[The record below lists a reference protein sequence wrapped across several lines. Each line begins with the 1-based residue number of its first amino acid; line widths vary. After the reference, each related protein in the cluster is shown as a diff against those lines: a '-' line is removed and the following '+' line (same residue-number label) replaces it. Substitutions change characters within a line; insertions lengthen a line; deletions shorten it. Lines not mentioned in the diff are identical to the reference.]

1 MTHCKVMFPENA
13 SPTYARSIAD
23 GYARWMSDFGQRFKV
38 ARKQRGL
45 SQEQIA
51 ATMGVSRVSVSHYE
65 NGKNFPQITE
75 LVRFCEEYK
84 VSMDWLVLGR
94 QPTGAYESR
103 IHELPEG
110 LKLYVL
116 EALLL
121 AERVAQSLPAKFLA
135 PPTTANYVAF
145 SEYLTKL
152 SEEVAHK

>member
-1 MTHCKVMFPENA
+1 
-13 SPTYARSIAD
+13 
-23 GYARWMSDFGQRFKV
+23 MSEFGQRFKA

-51 ATMGVSRVSVSHYE
+51 VVMGVSRVSVSHYE
-65 NGKNFPQITE
+65 NGKNFPQIAE

-94 QPTGAYESR
+94 QPTGAYEAR

-121 AERVAQSLPAKFLA
+121 AERVTQSLPAKFLA

-152 SEEVAHK
+152 SEEIAHK

>member
-1 MTHCKVMFPENA
+1 MNA
-13 SPTYARSIAD
+13 SSTYTTLSAAMYPR
-23 GYARWMSDFGQRFKV
+23 RMSEFGQRFKA

-65 NGKNFPQITE
+65 NGKNFPQIAE

-84 VSMDWLVLGR
+84 VSMDWLILGR

-121 AERVAQSLPAKFLA
+121 AERVAQSLPVKLLA

>member
-1 MTHCKVMFPENA
+1 MFRMNA
-13 SPTYARSIAD
+13 SPTYDILDAAM
-23 GYARWMSDFGQRFKV
+23 YPRWMSEFGQRFKT

-51 ATMGVSRVSVSHYE
+51 AVMGVSRVSVSHYE
-65 NGKNFPQITE
+65 NGKNFPQIAE
-75 LVRFCEEYK
+75 LVRFCDEYK

-94 QPTGAYESR
+94 QPTGAYEAR

-152 SEEVAHK
+152 SEEGAHK

>member
-1 MTHCKVMFPENA
+1 
-13 SPTYARSIAD
+13 
-23 GYARWMSDFGQRFKV
+23 MSTFGERFKS
-38 ARKQRGL
+38 ARRQRGL
-45 SQEQIA
+45 TQEDAA

-65 NGKNFPQITE
+65 NGKNFPQVAE
-75 LVRFCEEYK
+75 LIRFCSEHQ
-84 VSMDWLVLGR
+84 VSMDWLILGR
-94 QPTGAYESR
+94 EPTGAYESR
-103 IHELPEG
+103 IHALPEG

>member
-1 MTHCKVMFPENA
+1 MFRSDAISGYALTESDA
-13 SPTYARSIAD
+13 YARL
-23 GYARWMSDFGQRFKV
+23 MSEFAERFLS

-45 SQEQIA
+45 SQEDVA
-51 ATMGVSRVSVSHYE
+51 AMMDVSRVAVSHYE
-65 NGKNFPQITE
+65 SGKNHPQLAALI
-75 LVRFCEEYK
+75 RFCQETK

-94 QPTGAYESR
+94 TPTGAYEQR
-103 IHELPEG
+103 IHELPEA

-121 AERVAQSLPAKFLA
+121 AERVAATLPAKFLA

-152 SEEVAHK
+152 SEQRTEKPRV